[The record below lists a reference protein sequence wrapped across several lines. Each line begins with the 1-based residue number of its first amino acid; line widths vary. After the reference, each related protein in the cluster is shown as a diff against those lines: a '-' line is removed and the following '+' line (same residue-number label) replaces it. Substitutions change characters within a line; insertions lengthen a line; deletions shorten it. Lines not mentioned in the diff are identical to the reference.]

1 MMSAPNEVRVA
12 PDVMIRLVRAMFVR
26 AGCSETEAACI
37 AERLTG
43 ANLRGHDSHGV
54 IRVPRYL
61 EWAESGRQKIGQ
73 TVEIVMENDVMA
85 ILDGNYGFGQ
95 TIGEQTVDL
104 GLKKVKQ
111 HGLALTALRNS
122 GHLGRI
128 GDWAERAAAAGV
140 ASLHMVNV
148 RGSLLVAPFGA
159 RERRMGTSPFCIGI
173 PVAGQDPVVH
183 DFATSTVAEGK
194 ALVALRGGKA
204 LPEGSLIDADGA
216 LTSDP
221 WPLYGDVPEGKAP
234 MPYEGPGALTAFGG
248 HKGSGLNL
256 MMEMMAGALTGSGCA
271 GGPDEPE
278 RRRFCNGMLSIYID
292 TEKFDGQDSMAE
304 EIKSYIAF
312 VKSARTADG
321 HSEVLVPGENERRVM
336 AERQAAG
343 LPLAA
348 AAWSD
353 ILGSARNLGF
363 TEAEIATLTAA

>member
-1 MMSAPNEVRVA
+1 MGVQNEIRVA
-12 PDVMIRLVRAMFVR
+12 PDVMIRLVRSMFER
-26 AGCSETEAACI
+26 AGCSVTEAACI

-61 EWAESGRQKIGQ
+61 EWIESGRQKIGQ

-95 TIGEQTVDL
+95 SIGEQAVDL

-159 RERRMGTSPFCIGI
+159 RERRMGTSPFCTGV
-173 PVAGQDPVVH
+173 PVAGQEPVIH

-194 ALVALRGGKA
+194 ALVALRGGKP
-204 LPEGSLIDADGA
+204 LPEGSMIDADGS

-221 WPLYGDVPEGKAP
+221 RPLYGDVTEGKAP
-234 MPYEGPGALTAFGG
+234 MPYDGPGALTAFGA
-248 HKGSGLNL
+248 HKGSGLNF

-278 RRRFCNGMLSIYID
+278 RRKFCNGMLSIYID
-292 TEKFDGQDSMAE
+292 TEKFNGRDSMAE

-321 HSEVLVPGENERRVM
+321 HDDVLVPGENERRVM
-336 AERQAAG
+336 AERQAEG
-343 LPLAA
+343 LPLSE

-353 ILGSARNLGF
+353 ILDAAHRLGF
-363 TEAEIATLTAA
+363 ADAELNALKVL